1 MAHRFGNVGDV
12 AGGVVSARRKD
23 GAPRSGLVVRAALG
37 GLAAAEK
44 LDNLGIADVEGEES
58 DGEGRDLV
66 ADGGDA
72 DVVDDQLNLLL
83 GPLEEALVSI
93 DDG

>member
-12 AGGVVSARRKD
+12 AGGVVGARRKD

-37 GLAAAEK
+37 WLAAAEK
-44 LDNLGIADVEGEES
+44 LDNLGVADVEGEES